1 MPSPSPLPPS
11 ARPRF
16 TPINGK
22 PKPEEGGEAS
32 SAAVLCLCGV
42 GAAQAAEEA
51 RLVEGLRRLLAEGED
66 DDEEA
71 ASSVEVVVEP
81 NRVGLNYHF
90 CRQSGATAATVNAYP
105 R

>member
-1 MPSPSPLPPS
+1 MP
-11 ARPRF
+11 PRF

-22 PKPEEGGEAS
+22 PMMRVEGGEGS
-32 SAAVLCLCGV
+32 SASPAVLCLCGV

-51 RLVEGLRRLLAEGED
+51 RLVEGLRRLLAEVED

-90 CRQSGATAATVNAYP
+90 CRQSGATARRY